1 MDSIKDRRIRLFF
14 RNGGRKWD
22 KRLGGQGDV
31 YEIGWDKYLQYAVQI
46 HIQLL
51 YDAQGDDTQGW
62 LHTEDIGSNIEQD
75 MGMDVIAQYGV
86 FFKRKSVHFNEILIY
101 YRKTDVKT
109 VYKVELSPGQHD
121 IAKHR

>member
-1 MDSIKDRRIRLFF
+1 
-14 RNGGRKWD
+14 
-22 KRLGGQGDV
+22 
-31 YEIGWDKYLQYAVQI
+31 
-46 HIQLL
+46 
-51 YDAQGDDTQGW
+51 
-62 LHTEDIGSNIEQD
+62 
-75 MGMDVIAQYGV
+75 MGMDVITQYGT